1 MQRVNLTDELSFSR
15 IVHGMWRL
23 ADWRF
28 STEEILSL
36 IEHGMD
42 RGVTTYDHADIY
54 GSYTCEEIFWE
65 RTFIKAIFTR

>member
-1 MQRVNLTDELSFSR
+1 MQRVNLTEDLSLSR

-23 ADWRF
+23 ADWKF

-42 RGVTTYDHADIY
+42 RGSLHMITLIY
-54 GSYTCEEIFWE
+54 MVATHVRRFLA
-65 RTFIKAIFTR
+65 TPFH